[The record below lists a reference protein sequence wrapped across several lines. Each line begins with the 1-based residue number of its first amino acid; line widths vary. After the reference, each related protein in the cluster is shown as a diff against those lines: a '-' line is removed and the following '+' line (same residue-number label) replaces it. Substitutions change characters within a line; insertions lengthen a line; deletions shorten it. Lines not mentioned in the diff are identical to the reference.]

1 MPRPD
6 WKKRA
11 ARARELISEASGAAE
26 LLRFYAPVLDF
37 QGRMYDVVAARAAVP
52 DLQRSLR
59 AQLDPDLLAAFFPE
73 LLATVEKHGTAQLR
87 ATAAELRRQGEPRW
101 RELLLDHIGGQSPDP
116 DAGDFFA
123 RACVEPYAE
132 HLASQI
138 AAQSP
143 QTTSS
148 CPACAGKPMLAI
160 LRPEGEGARR
170 SLVCSFCLNEWDFR
184 RLLCPACGQDNELN
198 LPVYTSEGLPYI
210 RVESCDSCHHYLLAV
225 DLSKNGLVIPLV
237 DQIAAAPLDLWAAEK
252 GYAKIAPHLLGL

>member
-1 MPRPD
+1 MPHPD

-11 ARARELISEASGAAE
+11 ARARDLTSASGAAE

-37 QGRMYDVVAARAAVP
+37 QGRVYEAVSAGGAA
-52 DLQRSLR
+52 DLHRSLR
-59 AQLDPDLLAAFFPE
+59 AQIDPNLLAPFFPD

-87 ATAAELRRQGEPRW
+87 QLVGELRQQGQPRW
-101 RELLLDHIGGQSPDP
+101 RELLLDYIGG
-116 DAGDFFA
+116 AKRELGAEDFFA

-132 HLASQI
+132 HLASQL
-138 AAQSP
+138 AAQAP
-143 QTTSS
+143 QTTSA

-170 SLVCSFCLNEWDFR
+170 SLLCSFCLTEWDFR

-198 LPVYTSEGLPYI
+198 LPVYTSEGLPYL
-210 RVESCDSCHHYLLAV
+210 RVESCDTCRHYLLAV
-225 DLSKNGLVIPLV
+225 DLSKNGLAIPLV
-237 DQIAAAPLDLWAAEK
+237 DQVGGAPLDLWAGEK